1 MIFFFPI
8 IYIKQ
13 SDLAG
18 QIISELIAH
27 PTSHDR
33 DMWNDLWFQK
43 EQTFQGEKIYT
54 EVSIHVDT

>member
-33 DMWNDLWFQK
+33 DM
-43 EQTFQGEKIYT
+43 
-54 EVSIHVDT
+54 

>member
-13 SDLAG
+13 SDLTG

-27 PTSHDR
+27 PTSHGR
-33 DMWNDLWFQK
+33 DM
-43 EQTFQGEKIYT
+43 
-54 EVSIHVDT
+54 